1 MSDLRSRA
9 WLKWVAVLLGM
20 VLMAAACGDD
30 GTADEGTA
38 AEDTAAEDTAAEE
51 AADDETA
58 AEDEPAADRP
68 YEGVTLRF
76 AKAPH
81 GEDEQDNFAEWLTPF
96 EEATG
101 ITVEHTVVPWDELE
115 ATYTANFAGNEVFD
129 VTYQTS
135 THLTLFGELG
145 AFNDVTPL
153 IDGSDFAEDRSHFP
167 DSIVNASVY
176 KDKLYGVPFIIG
188 TIVMYANLDLMAEAG
203 VTDIPTTGEELVAA
217 AKAIQNPPEVWGF
230 YTPTTVADFGWYFN
244 LQNVHNFG
252 GDIISDDFETVTID
266 SQPVQDATNYA
277 VDLICTDGVQP
288 PLGQYDREGAIE
300 LFKAGKLAF
309 LLDEPLR
316 VAVFEE
322 EGLPFEWD
330 IAQPVG
336 NNGNISQF
344 STTGHWVISTK
355 SQNQEA
361 SWELVKFLSS
371 ADFSKTYNERY
382 AFVPARDD
390 VDVTGGNDKLARNFE
405 WAMTTWDG
413 LVTHPQIN
421 GLLDEYVKALEA
433 ATTCDT
439 PTAEAL
445 AEAQSRAE
453 ELIGG

>member
-1 MSDLRSRA
+1 
-9 WLKWVAVLLGM
+9 M
-20 VLMAAACGDD
+20 VFALVAAACGDD
-30 GTADEGTA
+30 A
-38 AEDTAAEDTAAEE
+38 AVVAEE
-51 AADDETA
+51 PAEEPAA
-58 AEDEPAADRP
+58 EPAADEMP
-68 YEGVTLRF
+68 FEGVTVKF

-81 GEDEQDNFAEWLTPF
+81 GEDEQDNFVEWLAPF

-101 ITVEHTVVPWDELE
+101 INVEHTVVPWDELE
-115 ATYTANFAGNEVFD
+115 ATYTANFAGNDVFD

-145 AFNDVTPL
+145 AFVDVTPL
-153 IDGSDFAEDRSHFP
+153 IDGTDFAADRGHFP
-167 DSIVNASVY
+167 DSILNASIY
-176 KDKLYGVPFIIG
+176 QDQLYGLPFIIG
-188 TIVMYANLDLMAEAG
+188 TIVMFANLDLMADAG
-203 VTDIPTTGEELVAA
+203 ITEIPTTGEELVAA
-217 AKAIQNPPEVWGF
+217 AQAIQDPPDVWGF

-252 GDIISDDFETVTID
+252 GDIISDDFTTATMD
-266 SQPVQDATNYA
+266 SQAVTDATQYA
-277 VDLICTDGVQP
+277 VDLICTDEVQP

-336 NNGNISQF
+336 NSGNISQF
-344 STTGHWVISTK
+344 STTGHWVIAEKST
-355 SQNQEA
+355 NQDA
-361 SWELVKFLSS
+361 AWELVQFLSS
-371 ADFSKTYNERY
+371 PDFSQTYNERY

-390 VDVTGGNDKLARNFE
+390 VDVSGGNEKLARNFE

-439 PTAEAL
+439 SVADAL

-453 ELIGG
+453 DLLARG